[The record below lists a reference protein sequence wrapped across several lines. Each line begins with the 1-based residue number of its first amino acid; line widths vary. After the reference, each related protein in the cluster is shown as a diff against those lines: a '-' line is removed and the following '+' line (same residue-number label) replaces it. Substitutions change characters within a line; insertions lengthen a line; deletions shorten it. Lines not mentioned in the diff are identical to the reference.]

1 MRAAATATASPSTEQ
16 LQSISQFIHIWQH
29 EDWTTE
35 SHKHSQTICSLNR
48 TNVWHAMAGM
58 AGAVVAQWPLS
69 AVDRQRAT
77 NNAVFESASLQICVA
92 ACQQI
97 AVNECNE

>member
-1 MRAAATATASPSTEQ
+1 M
-16 LQSISQFIHIWQH
+16 I
-29 EDWTTE
+29 
-35 SHKHSQTICSLNR
+35 
-48 TNVWHAMAGM
+48 WHAMAGM

-69 AVDRQRAT
+69 AVDRQRTT